1 MDSASQ
7 HTDPFLSGGVSKC
20 QQSIFSDNTTSDNM
34 NGVINSRHTMEE
46 ATDLLLIS
54 SQILNERPVLVPK
67 EALGSHAVTS

>member
-1 MDSASQ
+1 
-7 HTDPFLSGGVSKC
+7 
-20 QQSIFSDNTTSDNM
+20 
-34 NGVINSRHTMEE
+34 MEE